1 MRVVAIDPGAKGGV
15 ACMAEG
21 LILHGVMD
29 MPALD
34 TAKGLYSLIDSIK
47 GWGADRVVLELQ
59 RCRGGNA
66 ALATWN
72 HARHYG
78 KLEACLTMIDLPII
92 LVEPTVWLRKVRD
105 VVGDPMIATLD
116 ATKARTWTLAH
127 QLFPGTTM
135 VGPRGKKKDGQA
147 DAICLGWYY
156 LTHTPEGSLNHP
168 GV

>member
-15 ACMAEG
+15 ACISEG
-21 LILHGVMD
+21 LILDHVMD

-34 TAKGLYSLIDSIK
+34 TAKGLHHLIESIK
-47 GWGADRVVLELQ
+47 GWGADLIILELQ

-78 KLEACLTMIDLPII
+78 KLEACLTLIALPVVLI
-92 LVEPTVWLRKVRD
+92 EPTVWLKKVKE
-105 VVGDPMIATLD
+105 VVKDPIIPTLD

-127 QLFPGTTM
+127 QLFPDVNL
-135 VGPRGKKKDGQA
+135 VGPRGRKKDGGA

-156 LTHTPEGSLNHP
+156 LTQVHKESGSC
-168 GV
+168 